1 MTTIITSGNIFENTN
16 VVLDY
21 LESDIVFDA
30 PSKTKNVSWIRLEIA
45 GEDNEEVFEDFYE
58 NFLTSLQRYC
68 SIYFFYSE
76 SFKEQKSKIR
86 SYVKLFYQLRKEK
99 AIPEKD
105 LVEKEIDLEK
115 NQSILTGII
124 QVDELGTDYIID
136 ELTSNGFK
144 FGLVADKSSNEPK
157 PVDLKRLGE
166 ELAKEIFKIGKS
178 VRVNYLNLI
187 KKILTP
193 NSFIYSYMYD
203 GKDDLIFTIYS
214 GENVYLPLREK
225 IKNSLPKGEIIKERQ
240 ATTEEVDRIIDLYF
254 RDWMPA
260 KNQE

>member
-1 MTTIITSGNIFENTN
+1 MTTIITSDNIFENTN
-16 VVLDY
+16 VALDY
-21 LESDIVFDA
+21 LESDAVFDE
-30 PSKTKNVSWIRLEIA
+30 PSKTRKVSWIRLEIA
-45 GEDNEEVFEDFYE
+45 GDENEEIFEDFYE
-58 NFLTSLQRYC
+58 NFLDSLKRDC

-99 AIPEKD
+99 SIPEQD
-105 LVEKEIDLEK
+105 LIEKEIDLEK

-124 QVDELGTDYIID
+124 QVDKLGTDYILD

-144 FGLVADKSSNEPK
+144 FGLAVDETLSEPG
-157 PVDLKRLGE
+157 PTNLGTLGS
-166 ELAKEIFKIGKS
+166 ELTEEIFKIGKS

-193 NSFIYSYMYD
+193 NSFIYSYLYD
-203 GKDDLIFTIYS
+203 GKDDLILTIYA
-214 GENVYLPLREK
+214 GENIYMPLREK
-225 IKNSLPKGEIIKERQ
+225 IKNSLSKGEAIKERQ
-240 ATTEEVDRIIDLYF
+240 VTSKEVDRIIDLYF

-260 KNQE
+260 KSPE